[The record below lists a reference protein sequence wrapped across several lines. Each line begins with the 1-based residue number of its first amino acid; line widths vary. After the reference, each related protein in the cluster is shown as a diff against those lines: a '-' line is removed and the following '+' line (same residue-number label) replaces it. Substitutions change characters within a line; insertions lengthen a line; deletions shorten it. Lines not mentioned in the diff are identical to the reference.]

1 MSGVSIEQGGKREY
15 PLLNMIQ
22 SEIHKVIISIYSYA
36 NAHLFHIFLNSSF
49 VPALSHFLNSFA
61 FLVAVCQLALSV
73 SISQSLFEPL
83 SHLGA
88 LFFFFFFKSI
98 RKPFYL
104 LLNFLL
110 LLYEGNK
117 PFYLLLN
124 FLLLFYEGKK
134 PYYLLLNFLLLL
146 YKVFYIKHS
155 TYS

>member
-1 MSGVSIEQGGKREY
+1 MTTPSVQVRWLHQVYRLTKLIVQVDMSGVSIEQGGKREY

-49 VPALSHFLNSFA
+49 VPALSHFLNSFV
-61 FLVAVCQLALSV
+61 FPVAGCQLALSV
-73 SISQSLFEPL
+73 SFWTPISPRST
-83 SHLGA
+83 LG
-88 LFFFFFFKSI
+88 
-98 RKPFYL
+98 
-104 LLNFLL
+104 
-110 LLYEGNK
+110 GNK